1 MGRDTETTADD
12 IKQVLNVGGMS
23 DWQASRRRFIAT
35 VAGLSAVG
43 LSGCGSDGSS
53 TETANEPTGTGAQT
67 GTPTPTA
74 TPTDTPA
81 ETVTELPPET
91 ETEEPTPSPTPT
103 PDPTSYSDWPT
114 YMYNEQN
121 WGDHPD
127 AVGPDGPVSV
137 DWQRDLNA
145 AQANATAV
153 LADGQLYVGDGRP
166 NDDEGTLYA
175 LNPVT
180 GETLWSTTLDGP
192 ITGGAVVSDDFVFIA
207 TGEGFRA
214 LRTDGSVLWSS
225 GLDGRVNFGPPTAT
239 DEAVYFGADSG
250 RLFKINKLSGAREW
264 TYRTFSQIPSAPVV
278 DDGMVF
284 VGSRDGSIYGLN
296 EQGGGLEWEYE
307 KDVTV
312 NGLSMRDGGLY
323 AAREGGDLLKLNT
336 RGDVLWIRDIEGN
349 VATTPAVTE
358 DLVYVGTRGNKL
370 YAMDRGEG
378 IVQWEFDGANA
389 SITAPPVV
397 VEGTVYFGC
406 QDDRVY
412 ALDAETGDRQW
423 RFETEGAI
431 VDPAPVVAGG
441 RVFIG
446 SRDGN
451 FYALSD

>member
-1 MGRDTETTADD
+1 
-12 IKQVLNVGGMS
+12 MS
-23 DWQASRRRFIAT
+23 DGQASRRQFIAT

-67 GTPTPTA
+67 GTLTPTA

-192 ITGGAVVSDDFVFIA
+192 ITGGAVVSNDYVFTA

-239 DEAVYFGADSG
+239 DNAVYFGANSG
-250 RLFKINKLSGAREW
+250 RLFKLNQLSGAREW
-264 TYRTFSQIPSAPVV
+264 TYRTFGEIPSAPVV
-278 DDGMVF
+278 TDDRVF
-284 VGSRDGSIYGLN
+284 VGSRDGNVYALDPSGN
-296 EQGGGLEWEYE
+296 EVWVRESGS
-307 KDVTV
+307 TV
-312 NGLSMRDGGLY
+312 NGFSLRDDGLY
-323 AAREGGDLLKLNT
+323 IAREGGRLRKLDT
-336 RGDVLWIRDIEGN
+336 RNNELWTQNFEGN
-349 VATTPAVTE
+349 VRTTPAVTE
-358 DLVYVGTRGNKL
+358 DLVYAGTSDNKL

-431 VDPAPVVAGG
+431 VNPAPVVAGG